1 MSLNRRC
8 LSSLI
13 ITVTFPLNVI
23 GALAAFALAT
33 FAVVIRQC
41 NWIVEAVNHTTSTLL
56 DPTMIEFQN
65 GEIFTL
71 DIVSTR
77 DVCPKCM
84 VFF

>member
-13 ITVTFPLNVI
+13 ITVRFPLNVI
-23 GALAAFALAT
+23 GALAA

-56 DPTMIEFQN
+56 DPTMIEF
-65 GEIFTL
+65 
-71 DIVSTR
+71 
-77 DVCPKCM
+77 PKWRNFYFRHCL
-84 VFF
+84 

>member
-1 MSLNRRC
+1 MSFNRRC

-56 DPTMIEFQN
+56 DPTMIEF
-65 GEIFTL
+65 
-71 DIVSTR
+71 
-77 DVCPKCM
+77 PKWRNRHCLYQRCLS
-84 VFF
+84 